1 MKYKRQNSTITALV
15 AMALLFLFNT
25 SVMSD
30 DVVPDA
36 DVRAVQLVIEN
47 QISAFKAGDHKSA
60 YSFAAPNVKQ
70 AFPSA
75 KTFIGMVEKGYKPLY
90 NHSSY
95 VFGKNTLS
103 NGDVYQEVIISDD
116 TRKLWQFIYTLS
128 QQQDLSW
135 KVTNVVMYPY
145 EGTSV

>member
-1 MKYKRQNSTITALV
+1 
-15 AMALLFLFNT
+15 
-25 SVMSD
+25 MSD
-30 DVVPDA
+30 DVVPDV
-36 DVRAVQLVIEN
+36 DVRAVQLVIGN
-47 QISAFKAGDHKSA
+47 QISAFKSGDHKSA

-75 KTFIGMVEKGYKPLY
+75 KVFIGMVEKGYKPLY

-103 NGDVYQEVIISDD
+103 NGDVYQEIIISDD

>member
-1 MKYKRQNSTITALV
+1 MKHKKQSFTITALV
-15 AMALLFLFNT
+15 AMVFLFLFNASAISD
-25 SVMSD
+25 SVVSE
-30 DVVPDA
+30 A

-47 QISAFKAGDHKSA
+47 QISAFKTGDHQSA

-75 KTFIGMVEKGYKPLY
+75 KIFIGMVEKGYKPLY

-103 NGDVYQEVIISDD
+103 NGDVYQEIIISDD